1 MNEVTIHR
9 GTPRENF
16 TVLRNEIFEHAELSM
31 EALGLLTYLISR
43 PRDWKVNQSH
53 LKKRFGL
60 GRDKFQ
66 RIMRE
71 LIAAGYVERR
81 QGRSED
87 ESTFGTVQYHV
98 FDTPIE
104 TYETQDTLLPENPVA
119 DENKTEPD
127 QNEQETGACVDQQP
141 ENLVTRS
148 SGDLKTR
155 TLLKKDYITNNT
167 PLTPRVG
174 GGASLIDGDWEKL
187 CEGWTLALGD
197 SFERARRPWA
207 RLSMADQG
215 LALKHAKAFQTDKPK
230 AHLTTYIRQ
239 KRWQSYEQA
248 ALKKQASQFVFIEKG
263 TPEWE
268 AWSSHKGVTAI
279 FSSFNFELRKEGCFQ
294 RSRWPPGYEAET
306 KQAG

>member
-1 MNEVTIHR
+1 MRDVTIHR
-9 GTPRENF
+9 GTPHENF
-16 TVLRNEIFEHAELSM
+16 TVLRNEIFDHEELSM
-31 EALGLLTYLISR
+31 EALGLLTFLISR
-43 PRDWKVNQSH
+43 PRDWKVNQAH

-71 LIAAGYVERR
+71 LIKAGYVERR

-98 FDTPIE
+98 FDTPIKDRE
-104 TYETQDTLLPENPVA
+104 TLDSQQPENPVA
-119 DENKTEPD
+119 DENKPEPD
-127 QNEQETGACVDQQP
+127 GNEEETGGCVDQQP

-155 TLLKKDYITNNT
+155 TLTNKDNITNKS
-167 PLTPRVG
+167 PLPPKAG
-174 GGASLIDGDWEKL
+174 GGAALADGDWEKL

-215 LALKHAKAFQTDKPK
+215 LALKHAKAFQQDKPK

-248 ALKKQASQFVFIEKG
+248 ALKRQAAQFVFIEKG
-263 TPEWE
+263 SPEWL
-268 AWSSHKGVTAI
+268 AWCNHKRSAI
-279 FSSFNFELRKEGCFQ
+279 FSSFNTEHRKEGCYQ
-294 RSRWPPGYEAET
+294 RSRWPPGCEADT
-306 KQAG
+306 KQTG

>member
-1 MNEVTIHR
+1 MFWVSSA
-9 GTPRENF
+9 GGF
-16 TVLRNEIFEHAELSM
+16 
-31 EALGLLTYLISR
+31 TYLITR
-43 PRDWKVNQSH
+43 PRDWVVRHEHIKQV
-53 LKKRFGL
+53 FGF

-71 LIAAGYVERR
+71 LIDAGYVERR
-81 QGRSED
+81 QVREEGAN
-87 ESTFGTVQYHV
+87 TFGATQYHV
-98 FDTPIE
+98 FDTPIKERE
-104 TYETQDTLLPENPVA
+104 THDRPLPENPVA
-119 DENKTEPD
+119 DQNKGRSQEAEQGT
-127 QNEQETGACVDQQP
+127 QETCVEPLPDSP
-141 ENLVTRS
+141 STGSPVDRVFRPLT
-148 SGDLKTR
+148 
-155 TLLKKDYITNNT
+155 KKGYITNT

-197 SFERARRPWA
+197 SFERGRRPWA